1 MPAREILKAIVFC
14 HRIADDKDI
23 MDKVICIPAQRCKY
37 LEDELRKRAY
47 EGEIDTVQIGRVY
60 IEATVFTP
68 YADEVDKFLS
78 KVDEIRL
85 HSSMDR
91 ATPSEGED
99 DGSTPSVASNFTGFD
114 NVKDS
119 FST

>member
-1 MPAREILKAIVFC
+1 MSVREILKAIVFC

-23 MDKVICIPAQRCKY
+23 MDRVICIPPSQCSY
-37 LEDELRKRAY
+37 LEDELRKRTN
-47 EGEIDTVQIGRVY
+47 EGEIDTVQIGRIYV
-60 IEATVFTP
+60 EATVFTP

-78 KVDEIRL
+78 KVDEVRL

-99 DGSTPSVASNFTGFD
+99 DGSTPSVASNFTGF
-114 NVKDS
+114 
-119 FST
+119 